1 MLEGDHQRRVLIVDD
16 SLSDLRLLS
25 QILMRQGYQVL
36 PASDGNMALQIAE
49 QAMPDLILLDIQMPD
64 LDGYATCQQLKAT
77 RALKDIPVIFVSGFS
92 KTLDKVKAFQLGGVD
107 YVTKP
112 FQEDELVARVH
123 THLRLTELAEHL
135 EARVEQRTQELAVA
149 NQQLQQE
156 ITERKRTE
164 GKLREQER
172 VLSDILEA
180 TLSGYWDL
188 NVPANTEYLSPRFKQ
203 MFGYEDHELPNSPET
218 WQKLIF
224 PEDLPV
230 VFASLDRHIKSHGQ
244 VPFYSE
250 VRYRHKN
257 GSTVWVICAGRV
269 IEWAED
275 GAPVRVVGCHV
286 DITER
291 MQAETELRKY
301 QEHLEDLVAERTVE
315 LSATNQ
321 ELEAFSYSVSHDLRT
336 PLRGIDGFSQI
347 LLEDYGDHLDEQGKN
362 YLRQIRAASQRMGD
376 LINDLLQLS
385 RIGQAELHKES
396 MDLSELAWS
405 VADRLRQNHPERK
418 VEMIIQDGIT
428 GWGDKHLLVI
438 AIENL
443 LGNSWKFTT
452 RQPLGR
458 IEFGSVKQDGK
469 SVCFVRDNGVGF
481 DMKSA
486 EKLFSPFQRLPS
498 AQDFPGTGIGLST
511 VRRIIRRHGGQIWAE
526 AEVEKG
532 ATFYFTLAE
541 EKN

>member
-36 PASDGNMALQIAE
+36 QASDGNMALQIAE
-49 QAMPDLILLDIQMPD
+49 RAMPDLILLDIQMPD

-77 RALKDIPVIFVSGFS
+77 GALKDIPVIFVSGFS

-112 FQEDELVARVH
+112 FQEDELLARVH

-164 GKLREQER
+164 EKLREQER

-218 WQKLIF
+218 WQRLIF

-230 VFASLDRHIKSHGQ
+230 ALASLDRHIKSHGQ

-275 GAPVRVVGCHV
+275 GTPVRVVGCHV

-315 LSATNQ
+315 LSVTNQ

-347 LLEDYGDHLDEQGKN
+347 LLEDYGDRLDEQGKN

-396 MDLSELAWS
+396 MDLSDLAWS
-405 VADRLRQNHPERK
+405 VADRLRQNQPERK
-418 VEMIIQDGIT
+418 IEMIIQDGIMA
-428 GWGDKHLLVI
+428 WGDKHLLVI
-438 AIENL
+438 VMENL

-458 IEFGSVKQDGK
+458 IEVGAIKQDGK
-469 SVCFVRDNGVGF
+469 SICFVRDNGVGF

-526 AEVEKG
+526 AEVGKG
-532 ATFYFTLAE
+532 ATFYFTLAGRE
-541 EKN
+541 N